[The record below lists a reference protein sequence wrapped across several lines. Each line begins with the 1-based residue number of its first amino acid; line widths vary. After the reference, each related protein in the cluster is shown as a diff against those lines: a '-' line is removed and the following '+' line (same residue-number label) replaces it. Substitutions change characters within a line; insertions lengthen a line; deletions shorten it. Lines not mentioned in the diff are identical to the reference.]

1 MLQMFL
7 YSLEWLPFPLS
18 RKFISLIEYR
28 LYVKVFID
36 HMKIK
41 MLANFSA
48 MNTRHF
54 IDWIFDA
61 NKILISWYKWSAKG
75 RRY

>member
-18 RKFISLIEYR
+18 RNLLALLNASP
-28 LYVKVFID
+28 YVKVFID
-36 HMKIK
+36 HMNIK

>member
-1 MLQMFL
+1 
-7 YSLEWLPFPLS
+7 
-18 RKFISLIEYR
+18 
-28 LYVKVFID
+28 
-36 HMKIK
+36 MKIK

-61 NKILISWYKWSAKG
+61 TRNLFLGINEAQKV
-75 RRY
+75 